1 MNEVKNIRISR
12 LINLLFFA
20 ALVLFWG
27 FFYSAHLV
35 QKEQMQLFL
44 LSFDY
49 LKEHLSVQG
58 GFAVYLGEFFTQFFL
73 YKWVAV
79 VLTSF
84 FIYQISYATQK
95 ILARLFKANLF
106 LVAFVPAIVY
116 HFLLL
121 DTYYQLSGV
130 IAVALGIWALQFY
143 LMFSQPLRRY
153 FTGLLFITSS
163 YWLLGGVYI
172 LLVLTIAII
181 EIILHFRET
190 DKKPAFQKVIG
201 VVSVYLLVGI
211 ITPLLFRKFILID
224 TLLRSYISS
233 AYYQFSFLLPA
244 PLILVFVSVPVL
256 VLLYAFIQKFIPA
269 TALKLTQPI
278 LAVLLITGFVLGSYK
293 LADFNEES
301 EMCYENL
308 VNQKRWEHIISLAE
322 QNTPTGRI
330 GKLALSLALAKT
342 DQMANRLFAFNPT
355 VDDFFIP
362 FNVHGMAPLIANEP
376 YFYLGL
382 TNFSKMLCIETI
394 ESTPDEK
401 SPVRVVKRFAE
412 NCIIDGQYQIAEKQL
427 WYLEK
432 TLFYRKWAKNAKAA
446 LNNEEKINANPLWEK
461 IRSQK
466 VKDDFYFQF
475 ERNDLALISLLR
487 SNQQNKMAYEYLMC
501 WYLLHKDFDEFL
513 KYLPLINTMDY
524 SEIPLAFQEAIAYI
538 KTLFTEV
545 PEGLNEYK
553 INPDVYTHLNKYAE
567 EFQQGGHKNPE
578 EMKKRFGKTYWYYV
592 HFTKLEDE

>member
-1 MNEVKNIRISR
+1 MNEVKYIRISR
-12 LINLLFFA
+12 FINLLFFA
-20 ALVLFWG
+20 ALIFFWG

-49 LKEHLSVQG
+49 LKEHLSFQG
-58 GFAVYLGEFFTQFFL
+58 GFAVYLGEFFTQFYL

-79 VLTSF
+79 LLTSF
-84 FIYQISYATQK
+84 FVYQISFASQK
-95 ILARLFKANLF
+95 LLAQLFNGKLYLLAF
-106 LVAFVPAIVY
+106 LPAIGY

-121 DTYYQLSGV
+121 NKYYNLAGV
-130 IAVALGIWALQFY
+130 IAICLGIWAVLFY
-143 LMFSQPLRRY
+143 LKQNRPIQKLTSGF
-153 FTGLLFITSS
+153 LLIVLI

-172 LLVLTIAII
+172 LFVLSIISIELFLQFKKEDNENEISKILVW
-181 EIILHFRET
+181 
-190 DKKPAFQKVIG
+190 VG
-201 VVSVYLLVGI
+201 GYLLVGI
-211 ITPLLFRKFILID
+211 ITPLFFRKFILID
-224 TLLRSYISS
+224 TLLRSFISA
-233 AYYQFSFLLPA
+233 AYYQFSFILPT
-244 PLILVFVSVPVL
+244 PLVLIFISVPILIL
-256 VLLYAFIQKFIPA
+256 YYGFIYKRISAKTIQ
-269 TALKLTQPI
+269 LTQPI
-278 LAVLLITGFVLGSYK
+278 LAILLILGFVLGSYK
-293 LADFNEES
+293 LADFDEET
-301 EMCYENL
+301 EMQYENL
-308 VNQKRWEHIISLAE
+308 VNQKKWEQIISLAE
-322 QNTPTGRI
+322 QKTPTGRK
-330 GKLALSLALAKT
+330 GKLALSLALGRT
-342 DQMANRLFAFNPT
+342 NQLGSRLFAFSPG

-362 FNVHGMAPLIANEP
+362 FNIRGMAPLIANEP

-394 ESTPDEK
+394 ESTPNEN

-446 LNNEEKINANPLWEK
+446 LKNEEQLNANPLWGK
-461 IRSQK
+461 LRSQK

-475 ERNDLALISLLR
+475 ERNDLALVSLLR

-501 WYLLHKDFDEFL
+501 WYLLRKDFDEFL
-513 KYLPLINTMDY
+513 KYLPLVHSMNY
-524 SEIPLAFQEAIAYI
+524 PELPLYFQEAIAYI
-538 KTLFTEV
+538 ETLFTEV
-545 PEGLNEYK
+545 PEGLNAYK
-553 INPDVYTHLNKYAE
+553 INADVYTRLNKYAE